1 MDLLTTKITRL
12 YNLSI
17 SYSLQEYNDLI
28 KQCVDLYEM
37 TAVVF
42 LYDNMKY
49 HKINPNKDTFHLLNK
64 LHSKTCPENN
74 LIVIK
79 NQDIRK
85 LKPRRRIHKIMKG
98 YNYSDN
104 YSSALKNV
112 DHVKSYIMSHPEI
125 RQYNKIKLA
134 KNISNNCDVTFAN
147 AKYIITNLKRTKF
160 LKDNITINTNTN
172 KTIIDFF

>member
-37 TAVVF
+37 SAVVF

-49 HKINPNKDTFHLLNK
+49 HKINPTKNTFQLINK
-64 LHSKTCPENN
+64 LHSKTCNENN

-79 NQDIRK
+79 DNGLRK

-98 YNYSDN
+98 YNYSN
-104 YSSALKNV
+104 ALKNV
-112 DHVKSYIMSHPEI
+112 ELVKSYIMIHHEI

-134 KNISNNCDVTFAN
+134 KNISSNCDVTFAE
-147 AKYIITNLKRTKF
+147 ARYIITNLKRTKF
-160 LKDNITINTNTN
+160 LTDDINTN
-172 KTIIDFF
+172 KTIIDFFNI